1 MRTLQEYIEKSVT
14 HHISGRLN
22 EAYDVYR
29 LNEVIVK
36 YDVVPEDY
44 IVQAP
49 STYTEDNITLFM
61 ADKLFNNVP
70 SSADNADKFFGK
82 NADNIFD
89 VYFEYDGFE
98 HNDETNR
105 KEPNLEW
112 DSHYDKNIN
121 NQDVDLE
128 NFKLIRLKLV
138 VKFDR
143 FDIQYGS
150 DDNAPKVLEE
160 VFMATVSNDENKYS
174 LELTLDPEN
183 IEYSK

>member
-1 MRTLQEYIEKSVT
+1 MRTLREYIEKSVA

-49 STYTEDNITLFM
+49 NTYTEDNITLFM

-82 NADNIFD
+82 NA
-89 VYFEYDGFE
+89 
-98 HNDETNR
+98 
-105 KEPNLEW
+105 
-112 DSHYDKNIN
+112 
-121 NQDVDLE
+121 
-128 NFKLIRLKLV
+128 
-138 VKFDR
+138 
-143 FDIQYGS
+143 
-150 DDNAPKVLEE
+150 
-160 VFMATVSNDENKYS
+160 
-174 LELTLDPEN
+174 EN
-183 IEYSK
+183 ILMYILNMMVLNIMMKQIVKNQT